1 MVLAKTVALE
11 NAEMKQV
18 IGRDVVQIIGV
29 EKGELLCGNE
39 RSIIVV
45 ELQGQWFVVKSG
57 DFYNRLPGGSGRD
70 DRIFQQL
77 TSVGGHG

>member
-29 EKGELLCGNE
+29 EKGELLRGNE
-39 RSIIVV
+39 R
-45 ELQGQWFVVKSG
+45 
-57 DFYNRLPGGSGRD
+57 
-70 DRIFQQL
+70 
-77 TSVGGHG
+77 